1 MRAHRLLIPALCLLA
16 ACSGPA
22 TKSSAE
28 SLANVPL
35 PEPSR
40 KVPTD
45 AATMRLSFAPVVR
58 RVAPAV
64 VNVYSRRVV
73 RQAVD
78 PFWQMFGGGQG
89 VPRER
94 PWDPASSCAGTV

>member
-45 AATMRLSFAPVVR
+45 AATMRNWKFASNDTHILYTSNKLVEILEQSGFHQFVIKTRAIQIWPKISGLIA
-58 RVAPAV
+58 VATK
-64 VNVYSRRVV
+64 
-73 RQAVD
+73 
-78 PFWQMFGGGQG
+78 
-89 VPRER
+89 E
-94 PWDPASSCAGTV
+94 